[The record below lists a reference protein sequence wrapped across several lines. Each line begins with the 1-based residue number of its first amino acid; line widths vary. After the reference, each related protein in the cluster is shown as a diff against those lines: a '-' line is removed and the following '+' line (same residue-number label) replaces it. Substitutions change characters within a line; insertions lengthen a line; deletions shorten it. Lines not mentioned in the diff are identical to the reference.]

1 MRVLNYGSLNID
13 RVYSVDHFVRAG
25 ETITCSALNFYC
37 GGKGLNQSVAL
48 ARAGCNTVH
57 FGAVGQGG
65 DMLREQIAAAGA
77 DVSEIMTLEGESGHA
92 VIQVNDGGN
101 NCIIV
106 YGGANRKITRGDIDR
121 VLAKFTPGDC
131 FLCQNE
137 TSEVPYA
144 IHAAK
149 QRRLYVVVNPS
160 PIDEVMCNLP
170 AEDIDCFVLNEIEAK
185 ALSQSSSDD
194 YHDILFAMH
203 RRYPKTRIVMTVG
216 EAGVLCADGD
226 HVYEHGIFKV
236 NAVDTTAAGDT
247 FCGYIIS
254 CMQRGLEMP
263 EALRIASAAGAIAV
277 GRAGASVS
285 IPLWDEVMGF
295 LRERG

>member
-25 ETITCSALNFYC
+25 ETITCSTLNFYC

-48 ARAGCNTVH
+48 ARAGCDTVH
-57 FGAVGQGG
+57 FGAVGGDGG
-65 DMLREQIAAAGA
+65 MLRDQIAAAGA

-92 VIQVNDGGN
+92 VIQVNEGGN

-106 YGGANRKITRGDIDR
+106 YGGANRQITRADIDR
-121 VLAKFTPGDC
+121 VLAGFAPGDC

-149 QRRLYVVVNPS
+149 QRGLYVVVNPS

-170 AEDIDCFVLNEIEAK
+170 PEDIDCFVLNEIEAK

-194 YHDILFAMH
+194 FHDILFAMQ
-203 RRYPKTRIVMTVG
+203 RRYPKARIVMTVG

-226 HVYEHGIFKV
+226 RVYEHGIFKV

-263 EALRIASAAGAIAV
+263 EALRIASAASAIAV

-285 IPLWDEVMGF
+285 IPRRDEVMDF
-295 LRERG
+295 LKERG